1 MMSGQG
7 SLEGKVALVTGGN
20 RGIGKGCVLELA
32 RRGADVAVNYRSHA
46 EEAATVVEEVRALG
60 RRAVA
65 IQGDVA
71 DRGRDEY
78 MVRKTVEEFGRI
90 DIAVANAAYSVRKPF
105 LELEPEDVAATVDV
119 TLWGAFH
126 VAQFAA
132 REMVKQGG
140 GGSIIFI
147 SSVHAVLPIPNSLAY
162 NVAKAGMNHMAR
174 CIAAELT
181 GERIRVNVVEPGWT
195 DTPGERRFA
204 TEEELQEAARKL
216 PLGRMATA
224 EDIAYGVAYLASDEA
239 AYVTGAVL
247 RIDGGFVLR
256 PLK

>member
-1 MMSGQG
+1 MSGHGNLQ
-7 SLEGKVALVTGGN
+7 GKVALVTGGN

-32 RRGADVAVNYRSHA
+32 RRGADVAVNYRSHK
-46 EEAATVVEEVRALG
+46 EEAAAVVAQVQEMG
-60 RRAVA
+60 RRAFA
-65 IQGDVA
+65 MQGDVA
-71 DRGRDEY
+71 YRQHDELL
-78 MVRKTVEEFGRI
+78 VRRTVEEFGRL
-90 DIAVANAAYSVRKPF
+90 DIVVANAAYSVRKPF

-140 GGSIIFI
+140 GGSVIFI

-181 GERIRVNVVEPGWT
+181 GARIRVNVVEPGWT

-204 TEEELQEAARKL
+204 TEEELQEAAKKL

-224 EDIAYGVAYLASDEA
+224 EDIAWGVAYLASDEA
-239 AYVTGAVL
+239 AYVTGSVL
-247 RIDGGFVLR
+247 RIDGGFVLK